1 MLIPSHL
8 KIHLANGA
16 VDMRKSSQTL
26 AVLVKNFLG
35 QNPLCGHLFVFYNK
49 RKDIVKV
56 LYWQTN
62 GFCLWQKK
70 LEEGKFILPSSF
82 PSPSLE
88 INSYHL
94 QAFIQGLNCWE
105 MGEARELTYQY
116 IS

>member
-26 AVLVKNFLG
+26 AVLVKNFLE

-94 QAFIQGLNCWE
+94 QAFIQGLNCWK
-105 MGEARELTYQY
+105 MGEAKELTYQY

>member
-8 KIHLANGA
+8 KIHLANGP

-26 AVLVKNFLG
+26 AVLVKNILQ
-35 QNPLCGHLFVFYNK
+35 QNPFCGHLFVFINK
-49 RKDIVKV
+49 KKDIVKI

-70 LEEGKFILPSSF
+70 LEEGKFILPTSLSA
-82 PSPSLE
+82 PSCEMS
-88 INSYHL
+88 SYHL

-105 MGEARELTYQY
+105 MGEAKELFYQY
-116 IS
+116 AS